1 MPADKY
7 IALVGGIETE
17 VAGTVTGGTAAQD
30 GKIPA
35 LDATGRLDASLM
47 PVGTVADTYVG
58 AAAETLSATAPF
70 VYVKS
75 DGQVA
80 NASAASGGNPTIGF
94 VLAGAAAAAQA
105 TVYFEG
111 RVTGLTG
118 LTVGARYYLSDT
130 TPGGLTTTPVTGAG
144 KLHQYLGRAIS
155 TTTLSFE
162 CDDHIVRA

>member
-1 MPADKY
+1 MADKY
-7 IALVGGIETE
+7 IALLGGIETE
-17 VAGTVTGGTAAQD
+17 VEATATGGSVGQA

-35 LDATGRLDASLM
+35 LDNGGRLDQSMM
-47 PVGTVADTYVG
+47 PVGILPDTYTGV
-58 AAAETLSATAPF
+58 AFESLSATSPF

-75 DGQVA
+75 DGQIA
-80 NASAASGGNPTIGF
+80 NASAGVGGNPAIGF
-94 VLAGAAAAAQA
+94 VIANAASAAPA

-144 KLHQYLGRAIS
+144 KLHQYLGRAVS

-162 CDDHIVRA
+162 ADDHIVRA